1 MRSPLGTVRQVP
13 EEPQSTPGCPQSN
26 TVVWFFA
33 TVGGQEDRPT
43 LNSSMYTRLKA
54 VGSASTSTYDT
65 STLLV
70 EEKGLPSQ

>member
-1 MRSPLGTVRQVP
+1 LRFPLGTVRHVP
-13 EEPQSTPGCPQSN
+13 EVSQFTPGCPQSN
-26 TVVWFFA
+26 VVVWFFD
-33 TVGGQEDRPT
+33 TVGGHEDRPT

-54 VGSASTSTYDT
+54 EGSASTSTYDT